1 MGYLIS
7 YRDEMGLVRELEA
20 NNEADVVDLLFRLHL
35 RSLTTLSIWPPLEP
49 TAFHFDLTAGR

>member
-35 RSLTTLSIWPPLEP
+35 RSLTP
-49 TAFHFDLTAGR
+49 